1 MLCERSAMTRT
12 LERRRWVSRSRS
24 NSESHVTQKI
34 VLFAALLFAA
44 LIAGGQYV
52 VWWDYNAAGMS
63 AVFYTQK
70 MQFAIR
76 VIGTPLFA
84 VQCTAALLTITSA
97 WLARHQRA
105 TFKLLIA
112 ACACY
117 VIAVLLT
124 VFGAIPALNQ
134 MAAWN
139 ADSPP
144 AYWRDVAD
152 RWWWIHTIRFA
163 MQIAGLS
170 LLIVAAI
177 RGLDQRPRP

>member
-1 MLCERSAMTRT
+1 MSKTPNNVM
-12 LERRRWVSRSRS
+12 
-24 NSESHVTQKI
+24 QKT

-63 AVFYTQK
+63 AVFYTEK
-70 MQFAIR
+70 MQYAIR

-84 VQCTAALLTITSA
+84 VQCTAVLLTIASA
-97 WLARHQRA
+97 WLARHHRA
-105 TFKLLIA
+105 AFKLLIA

-139 ADSPP
+139 VDAPP
-144 AYWRDVAD
+144 ANWRDVAD
-152 RWWWIHTIRFA
+152 KWWWIHTVRFV
-163 MQIAGLS
+163 MQISGLS
-170 LLIVAAI
+170 ILLVVAI
-177 RGLDQRPRP
+177 RGFDSGK